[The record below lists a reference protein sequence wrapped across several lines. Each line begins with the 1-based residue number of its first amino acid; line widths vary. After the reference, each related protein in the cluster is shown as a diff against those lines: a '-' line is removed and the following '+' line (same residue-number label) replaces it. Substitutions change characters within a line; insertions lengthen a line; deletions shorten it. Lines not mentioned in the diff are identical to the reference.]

1 MNIDSVTLDTHAHTD
16 VDTEYNILAR
26 KKNREESRD
35 ESERR
40 ASWES
45 TDWPDWRRVRFLG
58 ALQSCPATKRK
69 RKKKGKITS
78 CVRAHPGLSSRPIEN
93 TPHIDSRQHPPT
105 RHRRRSVGH
114 LLLFNKELNAI
125 IKKKRVFE
133 IGKYEKSN
141 RKIVAIN
148 NSD

>member
-26 KKNREESRD
+26 KK
-35 ESERR
+35 
-40 ASWES
+40 
-45 TDWPDWRRVRFLG
+45 TGKRVETNPSGELAGNQLTGPTGDGSAFWGPFSHAR
-58 ALQSCPATKRK
+58 PPNE
-69 RKKKGKITS
+69 KKKGKITS

-125 IKKKRVFE
+125 IKKNECLK
-133 IGKYEKSN
+133 
-141 RKIVAIN
+141 
-148 NSD
+148 